1 MSKKPARKSPRKF
14 KVIDYHA
21 QIEAGAPLHLTDAL
35 DALRLDPALDAL
47 DDDLIYTSAHKIA
60 TKVYRLFEDVSHAY
74 NVAMGEVQEQMG
86 DDWFNRLEGAGA
98 AAERRL
104 VLAAYFLGV
113 RCGRITQPVSGG
125 AR

>member
-1 MSKKPARKSPRKF
+1 MSKKPARKSPRKP
-14 KVIDYHA
+14 KVIDFHA
-21 QIEAGAPLHLTDAL
+21 QIETGYPLHLTEAL
-35 DALRLDPALDAL
+35 DALRLDPAIYAL
-47 DDDLIYTSAHKIA
+47 DDDLIYSSAHKIA
-60 TKVYRLFEDVSHAY
+60 SNVYRSFEDVSHAY
-74 NVAMGEVQEQMG
+74 NEAMCAVQEQMG